1 MKFVIAWI
9 STKALVHLPSWF
21 ISVRCSMPCKHQ
33 HQLHVTSGVLPVTWS
48 CVTDSYKTL
57 LIWWQLLCFR
67 CFGTFLFVF
76 DDFVFISSLDFCCFM
91 IYVLSFFFFNLHVY
105 LIFLLGLRCIFL
117 FYWHFAISFLFLFHC
132 GWVDTDPWKTSNH
145 VVQAEQ
151 CHETKKNNNSHT
163 IHWTNAPT

>member
-57 LIWWQLLCFR
+57 LIWWQLFCFR
-67 CFGTFLFVF
+67 CFGAFLFVF

-91 IYVLSFFFFNLHVY
+91 IYVLSFFFFQFACLFNLSAWTTLYIFVLLTLCN
-105 LIFLLGLRCIFL
+105 LIFILISLWLSWYGPLEDQQPRCAS
-117 FYWHFAISFLFLFHC
+117 WTMS
-132 GWVDTDPWKTSNH
+132 WN
-145 VVQAEQ
+145 
-151 CHETKKNNNSHT
+151 KKKQQLTHYPLN
-163 IHWTNAPT
+163 